1 MRWYQGLTIWA
12 FFYLEQSIYIFIS
25 NYAIIYPLNSM
36 LNAENFGLCDYVG
49 FSLIRSQ
56 MQIKAMA
63 ANVKL

>member
-1 MRWYQGLTIWA
+1 
-12 FFYLEQSIYIFIS
+12 
-25 NYAIIYPLNSM
+25 M